1 MPSVHPGPLVARRK
15 KGTHYSRSRRSLG
28 VSLPSQPTRFL
39 FRFQPEEKGCRR
51 RPALSRDKGSFR
63 LTARP
68 LDGPKA
74 PRLPSPP
81 SNLFPTSPLC
91 TWKPYVQDVSHPDVS
106 FPCLRERPRRV
117 VAWRGVRWHACF
129 RASPAATSRAGFLSR
144 ILIPLRFEDGEK
156 K

>member
-1 MPSVHPGPLVARRK
+1 MAVPSVRQDRWWPGGK
-15 KGTHYSRSRRSLG
+15 KEPIIPDLG
-28 VSLPSQPTRFL
+28 DLSAFHSSQPTRFL
-39 FRFQPEEKGCRR
+39 FRFQPEEKGCR

-81 SNLFPTSPLC
+81 PPPSNLFPTSPPR

-106 FPCLRERPRRV
+106 LLARDQDVSC
-117 VAWRGVRWHACF
+117 RGVRSHACF
-129 RASPAATSRAGFLSR
+129 RASPAATF
-144 ILIPLRFEDGEK
+144 
-156 K
+156 